1 VEKLDPSCIFTC
13 IRDVVEN
20 GCVLERFSESDP
32 KPSDPKP
39 SRQEITRYM
48 ASWFRYAGVPQDD
61 CTEWMKKFCADV
73 LAAISSSSP
82 SQIRHSTKSMIRY
95 VYRDDIPFE
104 CELKENRFKMR
115 CSESC
120 PVFAEMALELEE
132 RKKDPDRH
140 RRRIRP
146 QGPGDGQ
153 EREVMYGKKE
163 VYREQFTRA
172 MQRAISCIE
181 QGMPRKEVAALLN
194 EEGFVTRTGRK
205 WTYGILRN
213 ELAQREDGEDGN

>member
-1 VEKLDPSCIFTC
+1 VEELDPSTIFLC

-20 GCVLERFSESDP
+20 GCVLERFSED
-32 KPSDPKP
+32 DPKP

-48 ASWFRYAGVPQDD
+48 ACWFRYAGVPQDE
-61 CTEWMKKFCADV
+61 CTEWMKVFCADM

-95 VYRDDIPFE
+95 VYRDEVPFE
-104 CELKENRFKMR
+104 CELKDNRFKMR
-115 CSESC
+115 CSEEC
-120 PVFAEMALELEE
+120 PVFAEMAQELEE

-140 RRRIRP
+140 RRRIP
-146 QGPGDGQ
+146 PKEPGDEQ

-172 MQRAISCIE
+172 MRKAISYIE
-181 QGMPRKEVAALLN
+181 QGMPRKAVAERLN
-194 EEGFVTRTGRK
+194 EEGFQTRTGRK

-213 ELAQREDGEDGN
+213 ELTQWEDDEEES